1 MRLVT
6 THSYPFMGVLAKG
19 DQVGEVLK
27 VQGVGVEPTQIGEIS
42 RKIPSFSVFGF
53 GLIYFSFEGGVW
65 LLIC

>member
-1 MRLVT
+1 
-6 THSYPFMGVLAKG
+6 MGVLAKG